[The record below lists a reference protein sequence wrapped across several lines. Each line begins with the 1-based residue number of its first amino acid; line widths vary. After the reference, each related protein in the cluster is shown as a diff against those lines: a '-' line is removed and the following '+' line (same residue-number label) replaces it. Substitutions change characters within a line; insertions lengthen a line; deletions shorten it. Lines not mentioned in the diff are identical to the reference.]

1 MDRVPRDSFRRR
13 VPALLDVDTTLRRQ
27 HAEVLL
33 RGPIKGERR
42 VVLLRDVRRMF
53 DPDPPDDMTLDV
65 HAEDVRRVGANL
77 GGVRRELDPAG
88 LASPT
93 DLDLRLHDDR
103 IAG

>member
-1 MDRVPRDSFRRR
+1 
-13 VPALLDVDTTLRRQ
+13 
-27 HAEVLL
+27 
-33 RGPIKGERR
+33 
-42 VVLLRDVRRMF
+42 MF

-103 IAG
+103 IADAVGGRHRVVDVVGDVTRRDGNAIAREQLLPLILEQVHRDSSGSRAARR